1 MRIIIICDMKPV
13 MPPTLQTSVNAGAS
27 SAATGDPLR
36 KAPET
41 AAPNPPV
48 AQRVVPSRQL
58 FGVANEVL
66 IEHAGFTYRLRITQ
80 ANKLIL
86 TK

>member
-1 MRIIIICDMKPV
+1 MKAIYPDS
-13 MPPTLQTSVNAGAS
+13 TSNVAS
-27 SAATGDPLR
+27 DPAAVADACAL
-36 KAPET
+36 
-41 AAPNPPV
+41 NPV
-48 AQRVVPSRQL
+48 APSTHHAPRSQRVLYSQQL
-58 FGVANEVL
+58 FGPTNEVL

>member
-1 MRIIIICDMKPV
+1 MKSDM
-13 MPPTLQTSVNAGAS
+13 PTNTSLTDAELPSVGAV
-27 SAATGDPLR
+27 AT
-36 KAPET
+36 T
-41 AAPNPPV
+41 NPPI
-48 AQRVVPSRQL
+48 AQRVVYSQQL
-58 FGVANEVL
+58 FGRSNEVL

>member
-1 MRIIIICDMKPV
+1 MH
-13 MPPTLQTSVNAGAS
+13 
-27 SAATGDPLR
+27 
-36 KAPET
+36 
-41 AAPNPPV
+41 
-48 AQRVVPSRQL
+48 SRQL

>member
-1 MRIIIICDMKPV
+1 MKPGMSRSPEV
-13 MPPTLQTSVNAGAS
+13 SAPAEAPFAASGAPSAKALGVALTPPS
-27 SAATGDPLR
+27 P
-36 KAPET
+36 
-41 AAPNPPV
+41 
-48 AQRVVPSRQL
+48 QRTMHSRQL

>member
-1 MRIIIICDMKPV
+1 MAKGAPAI
-13 MPPTLQTSVNAGAS
+13 NA
-27 SAATGDPLR
+27 P
-36 KAPET
+36 KT
-41 AAPNPPV
+41 ALHS
-48 AQRVVPSRQL
+48 QQL
-58 FGVANEVL
+58 FGDAKEVL

>member
-1 MRIIIICDMKPV
+1 MKP
-13 MPPTLQTSVNAGAS
+13 
-27 SAATGDPLR
+27 DPLR
-36 KAPET
+36 KPHTAPDAGSAAMHSGT
-41 AAPNPPV
+41 ASTQTQTAV
-48 AQRVVPSRQL
+48 QRVLSSQQL
-58 FGVANEVL
+58 FKLTNEIL

>member
-1 MRIIIICDMKPV
+1 MKPELPSGV
-13 MPPTLQTSVNAGAS
+13 LMSLSDASVSAS
-27 SAATGDPLR
+27 AN
-36 KAPET
+36 

-48 AQRVVPSRQL
+48 RRTMQSQQL
-58 FGVANEVL
+58 FGLANEVL
-66 IEHAGFTYRLRITQ
+66 IEHSGFTYRLRITS

>member
-1 MRIIIICDMKPV
+1 MKPA
-13 MPPTLQTSVNAGAS
+13 MPNLQLSALTESLNSVTSQLAADAVRTS
-27 SAATGDPLR
+27 ST
-36 KAPET
+36 
-41 AAPNPPV
+41 PV
-48 AQRVVPSRQL
+48 AQRMLNSRQL

>member
-1 MRIIIICDMKPV
+1 MLKPD
-13 MPPTLQTSVNAGAS
+13 LQKSLVVDQMANESRGGVDLSVES
-27 SAATGDPLR
+27 SCLHSIA
-36 KAPET
+36 
-41 AAPNPPV
+41 
-48 AQRVVPSRQL
+48 L
-58 FGVANEVL
+58 FGKKREVL

>member
-1 MRIIIICDMKPV
+1 MKPGEPNTAIPV
-13 MPPTLQTSVNAGAS
+13 PEAVYSDAAG
-27 SAATGDPLR
+27 SAATSATEAPSLR
-36 KAPET
+36 
-41 AAPNPPV
+41 
-48 AQRVVPSRQL
+48 PSARRSLCSKQL

-66 IEHAGFTYRLRITQ
+66 IEHAGSTYRLRITQ